1 MQGLIPLHIVYKKG
15 GHTVNYNYKLP
26 ALYDK
31 INLYNGTYQPSQIK
45 TYNTQQYQIWKR
57 ALFYRAMSV
66 LDVKMPEEWK
76 SHHDFF
82 MFCLLAYGYVGVMN
96 LEEFGKCFNFGT
108 LYGYNFYYEP
118 THFILCNPAIK
129 QQYKNGRKLEIGTEC
144 QIVKFMPDYTG
155 VWDLVCYYAE
165 KLATMDVAI
174 NTAIINSKFA
184 YVVGAKNKASAEV
197 LKKLFDK
204 VNSGEPA
211 VFFDKKLANDGT
223 DKEEPWQ
230 ALFRD
235 TKTSYILT
243 DLLRDFQTIVNNFD
257 NEVGI
262 VTLPYEKKERLVT
275 FEAESKEAE
284 AESRTIIW
292 QRELERTLEMA
303 NEFLGFT
310 GDDKL
315 ELEMT
320 LRKGDEDGTVQDNT
334 DRRVQMDDEQ

>member
-1 MQGLIPLHIVYKKG
+1 MAEIITKNQYTLPYLYKQ
-15 GHTVNYNYKLP
+15 
-26 ALYDK
+26 
-31 INLYNGTYQPSQIK
+31 INLYNGSYTPSQVK
-45 TYNTQQYQIWKR
+45 TYNTQQFEIWKR

-82 MFCLLAYGYVGVMN
+82 MFCLLAFGYVGVMN
-96 LEEFGKCFNFGT
+96 LDEMGKCFNPGT
-108 LYGYNFYYEP
+108 LGGYNFYYEP
-118 THFILCNPAIK
+118 TYFILSNPAIK
-129 QQYKNGRKLEIGTEC
+129 KQNENGKQLTIGKEC
-144 QIVKFMPDYTG
+144 EIVKFMPDYTG
-155 VWDLVCYYAE
+155 VWDIVCYYAE

-211 VFFDKKLANDGT
+211 VFFDKKLANDGV

-243 DLLRDFQTIVNNFD
+243 DLLRDFQTIVNDFD
-257 NEVGI
+257 TEIGI
-262 VTLPYEKKERLVT
+262 PTIPYEKKERMVVS
-275 FEAESKEAE
+275 EAESKEVDAI
-284 AESRTIIW
+284 SRTIIW

-303 NEFLGFT
+303 NEFLGFSD
-310 GDDKL
+310 GDKL

-320 LRKGDEDGTVQDNT
+320 LRKGDENGTIQDNT
-334 DRRVQMDDEQ
+334 VGRLPMDEE